1 MDVDFK
7 QLSEAVMTYIMSQG
21 CCKETKRSYLHCF
34 AALESYLNEKEMVYS
49 QEVASAWL
57 STVSALVNKTE
68 FSLYCAA
75 VNKLNVLLCYGEIR
89 LAMRSHP
96 SSLSEE

>member
-21 CCKETKRSYLHCF
+21 CCKETKRSYLRCF
-34 AALESYLNEKEMVYS
+34 ARLELYLNEKEVVYS
-49 QEVASAWL
+49 QEAASAWL
-57 STVSALVNKTE
+57 STVRTFVNKTE

-75 VNKLNVLLCYGEIR
+75 VNKLNDGTKQIKKINVKI
-89 LAMRSHP
+89 
-96 SSLSEE
+96 LSTCIK